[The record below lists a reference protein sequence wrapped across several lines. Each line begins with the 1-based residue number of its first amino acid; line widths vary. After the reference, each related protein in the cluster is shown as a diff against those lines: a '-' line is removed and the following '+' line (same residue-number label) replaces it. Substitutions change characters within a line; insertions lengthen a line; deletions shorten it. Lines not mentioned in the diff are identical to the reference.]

1 MSLGTFEKY
10 EEAQKLVDTL
20 SDKEFPVQN
29 CLIVGT
35 DLKQLERITGRLT
48 WGRVLLGGALSG
60 IWLGLFVGLIF
71 ALFAPQGG
79 NVIQIVLSTVLFG
92 ALFGL
97 AWAAGTYALTGGQRD
112 FSSVSLI
119 VPSKYEVLVEHK
131 FAQQARDI
139 LGGAGLGGASHGT
152 CRPPGMR
159 RTRRATGSSPASAQP
174 QRRESAGT
182 QAVAAGLEAGDPG
195 LDVVGGP
202 GHRRREV
209 LVAVLGD
216 QDVVL
221 DAHADAAEL
230 LGRQLVVGL
239 EVQPGLHRE
248 DHAGP

>member
-1 MSLGTFEKY
+1 MSTQPNGLSQVRARLNLEYPMSLGTFEKY

-20 SDKEFPVQN
+20 ADKEFPVQN

-139 LGGAGLGGASHGT
+139 LGGVGLGGPSHGYVPT
-152 CRPPGMR
+152 PGYASDAQSDGQQPP
-159 RTRRATGSSPASAQP
+159 ANQP
-174 QRRESAGT
+174 
-182 QAVAAGLEAGDPG
+182 
-195 LDVVGGP
+195 
-202 GHRRREV
+202 
-209 LVAVLGD
+209 
-216 QDVVL
+216 
-221 DAHADAAEL
+221 
-230 LGRQLVVGL
+230 
-239 EVQPGLHRE
+239 
-248 DHAGP
+248 

>member
-1 MSLGTFEKY
+1 MSTQPNSGLSQVRARLNLEYPMSLGTFEKY

-139 LGGAGLGGASHGT
+139 LGGGLGGSSHGYVPT
-152 CRPPGMR
+152 SEYASDAGSPPP
-159 RTRRATGSSPASAQP
+159 SSS
-174 QRRESAGT
+174 
-182 QAVAAGLEAGDPG
+182 
-195 LDVVGGP
+195 
-202 GHRRREV
+202 
-209 LVAVLGD
+209 
-216 QDVVL
+216 
-221 DAHADAAEL
+221 
-230 LGRQLVVGL
+230 
-239 EVQPGLHRE
+239 
-248 DHAGP
+248 

>member
-1 MSLGTFEKY
+1 MSTQPRGLSQVRARLSLEYPMSLGTFDKY

-20 SDKEFPVQN
+20 SDKEFPVEN

-79 NVIQIVLSTVLFG
+79 SVIQIVLSTVLFG

-139 LGGAGLGGASHGT
+139 LGGAGLGGASHGYVPT
-152 CRPPGMR
+152 AGYASDGQTDGQPP
-159 RTRRATGSSPASAQP
+159 TTP
-174 QRRESAGT
+174 
-182 QAVAAGLEAGDPG
+182 L
-195 LDVVGGP
+195 
-202 GHRRREV
+202 
-209 LVAVLGD
+209 
-216 QDVVL
+216 
-221 DAHADAAEL
+221 
-230 LGRQLVVGL
+230 
-239 EVQPGLHRE
+239 
-248 DHAGP
+248 

>member
-1 MSLGTFEKY
+1 MTNPAALPRLRAGLTLDFPQSLGVY
-10 EEAQKLVDTL
+10 DDYAGAQKAVDFL
-20 SDKEFPVQN
+20 ADHEFPVEN

-60 IWLGLFVGLIF
+60 VWLGLFVGLIF

-119 VPSKYEVLVEHK
+119 VPSKYDVLVEHK

-139 LGGAGLGGASHGT
+139 LGGAGMGGAGYGYVPTSGY
-152 CRPPGMR
+152 
-159 RTRRATGSSPASAQP
+159 A
-174 QRRESAGT
+174 
-182 QAVAAGLEAGDPG
+182 
-195 LDVVGGP
+195 
-202 GHRRREV
+202 
-209 LVAVLGD
+209 
-216 QDVVL
+216 
-221 DAHADAAEL
+221 ADAP
-230 LGRQLVVGL
+230 GSPQSPPPPNQL
-239 EVQPGLHRE
+239 
-248 DHAGP
+248 

>member
-1 MSLGTFEKY
+1 MSTQPNGLSQVRARLNLEYPMSLGTFEKY

-20 SDKEFPVQN
+20 ADKEFPVQN

-139 LGGAGLGGASHGT
+139 LGGAGLGGASHGYVPT
-152 CRPPGMR
+152 PGYASDAQSDGHQPP
-159 RTRRATGSSPASAQP
+159 AN
-174 QRRESAGT
+174 
-182 QAVAAGLEAGDPG
+182 
-195 LDVVGGP
+195 
-202 GHRRREV
+202 
-209 LVAVLGD
+209 
-216 QDVVL
+216 
-221 DAHADAAEL
+221 
-230 LGRQLVVGL
+230 QL
-239 EVQPGLHRE
+239 
-248 DHAGP
+248 

>member
-1 MSLGTFEKY
+1 MSTQPNSGLSQVRARLNLEYPMSLGTFEKY

-60 IWLGLFVGLIF
+60 VWLGLFVGLIF

-139 LGGAGLGGASHGT
+139 LGGAGLGGPSYGYVPTSGYA
-152 CRPPGMR
+152 
-159 RTRRATGSSPASAQP
+159 
-174 QRRESAGT
+174 
-182 QAVAAGLEAGDPG
+182 
-195 LDVVGGP
+195 
-202 GHRRREV
+202 
-209 LVAVLGD
+209 
-216 QDVVL
+216 
-221 DAHADAAEL
+221 ADAP
-230 LGRQLVVGL
+230 GSPQSPPPPNQL
-239 EVQPGLHRE
+239 
-248 DHAGP
+248 

>member
-20 SDKEFPVQN
+20 ADKEFPVQN

-60 IWLGLFVGLIF
+60 VWLGLFVGLIF

-131 FAQQARDI
+131 FAQQAREI
-139 LGGAGLGGASHGT
+139 LGGAGLGGPSYGYVPTGGYASDAPGSQ
-152 CRPPGMR
+152 PPP
-159 RTRRATGSSPASAQP
+159 SSPPANP
-174 QRRESAGT
+174 
-182 QAVAAGLEAGDPG
+182 L
-195 LDVVGGP
+195 
-202 GHRRREV
+202 
-209 LVAVLGD
+209 
-216 QDVVL
+216 
-221 DAHADAAEL
+221 
-230 LGRQLVVGL
+230 
-239 EVQPGLHRE
+239 
-248 DHAGP
+248 

>member
-1 MSLGTFEKY
+1 MSTQPNGLSQVRARLNLEYPMSLGTFEKY

-79 NVIQIVLSTVLFG
+79 NVIQIVISTVLFG

-139 LGGAGLGGASHGT
+139 LGAAGLGGASHGYVPT
-152 CRPPGMR
+152 PGYASDGQRDGQQPP
-159 RTRRATGSSPASAQP
+159 ANQ
-174 QRRESAGT
+174 
-182 QAVAAGLEAGDPG
+182 V
-195 LDVVGGP
+195 
-202 GHRRREV
+202 
-209 LVAVLGD
+209 
-216 QDVVL
+216 
-221 DAHADAAEL
+221 
-230 LGRQLVVGL
+230 
-239 EVQPGLHRE
+239 
-248 DHAGP
+248 

>member
-1 MSLGTFEKY
+1 MSLGTFDKY

-60 IWLGLFVGLIF
+60 VWLGLFVGLIF

-139 LGGAGLGGASHGT
+139 LGSAGLGGSSYGYVPTGGYASDAPGSQ
-152 CRPPGMR
+152 PPPP
-159 RTRRATGSSPASAQP
+159 PAN
-174 QRRESAGT
+174 
-182 QAVAAGLEAGDPG
+182 
-195 LDVVGGP
+195 
-202 GHRRREV
+202 
-209 LVAVLGD
+209 
-216 QDVVL
+216 
-221 DAHADAAEL
+221 
-230 LGRQLVVGL
+230 QL
-239 EVQPGLHRE
+239 
-248 DHAGP
+248 

>member
-1 MSLGTFEKY
+1 MSTQPTSGLSQVRARLNLEYPMSLGTFEKY

-139 LGGAGLGGASHGT
+139 LGGAGLGGAGYGYVPTTEYATDASGGGNQQ
-152 CRPPGMR
+152 PPV
-159 RTRRATGSSPASAQP
+159 S
-174 QRRESAGT
+174 
-182 QAVAAGLEAGDPG
+182 
-195 LDVVGGP
+195 
-202 GHRRREV
+202 
-209 LVAVLGD
+209 
-216 QDVVL
+216 
-221 DAHADAAEL
+221 
-230 LGRQLVVGL
+230 
-239 EVQPGLHRE
+239 
-248 DHAGP
+248 

>member
-1 MSLGTFEKY
+1 MSTQPRGLSQVRARLTLEYPMSLGTFDKY

-60 IWLGLFVGLIF
+60 VWLGLFVGLIF
-71 ALFAPQGG
+71 SLFAPQGG
-79 NVIQIVLSTVLFG
+79 SVVQIVLSTVLFG

-97 AWAAGTYALTGGQRD
+97 AWAAGTYALTGGHRD

-139 LGGAGLGGASHGT
+139 LGGPGLGGASYGYVPT
-152 CRPPGMR
+152 TGYAPERPADGQ
-159 RTRRATGSSPASAQP
+159 QP
-174 QRRESAGT
+174 PTNQ
-182 QAVAAGLEAGDPG
+182 V
-195 LDVVGGP
+195 
-202 GHRRREV
+202 
-209 LVAVLGD
+209 
-216 QDVVL
+216 
-221 DAHADAAEL
+221 
-230 LGRQLVVGL
+230 
-239 EVQPGLHRE
+239 
-248 DHAGP
+248 

>member
-1 MSLGTFEKY
+1 MSTQPRGLSQVRARLSLEYPMSLGTFDKY

-20 SDKEFPVQN
+20 SDKEFPVEN

-60 IWLGLFVGLIF
+60 VWLGLFVGLIF
-71 ALFAPQGG
+71 SLFAPQGG
-79 NVIQIVLSTVLFG
+79 SVIQIVLSTVLFG

-139 LGGAGLGGASHGT
+139 LGGPGLGGAGYGYVPT
-152 CRPPGMR
+152 AEYAPDGRTDRPQ
-159 RTRRATGSSPASAQP
+159 QP
-174 QRRESAGT
+174 PTT
-182 QAVAAGLEAGDPG
+182 QA
-195 LDVVGGP
+195 
-202 GHRRREV
+202 
-209 LVAVLGD
+209 
-216 QDVVL
+216 
-221 DAHADAAEL
+221 
-230 LGRQLVVGL
+230 
-239 EVQPGLHRE
+239 
-248 DHAGP
+248 

>member
-1 MSLGTFEKY
+1 MSTQPSSGLSQVRARLSLEYPMSLGTFEKY
-10 EEAQKLVDTL
+10 EDAQKLVDTL

-139 LGGAGLGGASHGT
+139 LGGAGIG
-152 CRPPGMR
+152 
-159 RTRRATGSSPASAQP
+159 GSSYVPTTAYASDTPGAQP
-174 QRRESAGT
+174 PPTS
-182 QAVAAGLEAGDPG
+182 
-195 LDVVGGP
+195 
-202 GHRRREV
+202 
-209 LVAVLGD
+209 
-216 QDVVL
+216 
-221 DAHADAAEL
+221 
-230 LGRQLVVGL
+230 
-239 EVQPGLHRE
+239 
-248 DHAGP
+248 

>member
-1 MSLGTFEKY
+1 MSTQPRGLSQVRARLTLEYPMSLGTFDKY

-60 IWLGLFVGLIF
+60 VWLGLFVGLIF

-139 LGGAGLGGASHGT
+139 LGSAGLGGSSYGYVPTGGYASDAPGSQ
-152 CRPPGMR
+152 PPPP
-159 RTRRATGSSPASAQP
+159 PAN
-174 QRRESAGT
+174 
-182 QAVAAGLEAGDPG
+182 
-195 LDVVGGP
+195 
-202 GHRRREV
+202 
-209 LVAVLGD
+209 
-216 QDVVL
+216 
-221 DAHADAAEL
+221 
-230 LGRQLVVGL
+230 QL
-239 EVQPGLHRE
+239 
-248 DHAGP
+248 

>member
-1 MSLGTFEKY
+1 MSTQPKGLSQVRARLNLEYPMSLGTFEKY

-60 IWLGLFVGLIF
+60 VWLGLFVGLIF

-79 NVIQIVLSTVLFG
+79 SVVQIVLSTVLFG
-92 ALFGL
+92 ALFGV

-139 LGGAGLGGASHGT
+139 LGGSGPGGASHGYVPT
-152 CRPPGMR
+152 GGYASDASGGQPP
-159 RTRRATGSSPASAQP
+159 TS
-174 QRRESAGT
+174 
-182 QAVAAGLEAGDPG
+182 
-195 LDVVGGP
+195 
-202 GHRRREV
+202 
-209 LVAVLGD
+209 
-216 QDVVL
+216 
-221 DAHADAAEL
+221 
-230 LGRQLVVGL
+230 QL
-239 EVQPGLHRE
+239 
-248 DHAGP
+248 

>member
-1 MSLGTFEKY
+1 MSTQPSGLSQVRARLNLEYPMSLGTFEKY

-60 IWLGLFVGLIF
+60 VWLGLFVGLIF

-139 LGGAGLGGASHGT
+139 LGGAGLGGPSYGYVPTGGYASDAPGSQ
-152 CRPPGMR
+152 PPP
-159 RTRRATGSSPASAQP
+159 SPPAN
-174 QRRESAGT
+174 
-182 QAVAAGLEAGDPG
+182 
-195 LDVVGGP
+195 
-202 GHRRREV
+202 
-209 LVAVLGD
+209 
-216 QDVVL
+216 
-221 DAHADAAEL
+221 
-230 LGRQLVVGL
+230 QL
-239 EVQPGLHRE
+239 
-248 DHAGP
+248 

>member
-1 MSLGTFEKY
+1 MSTQPRGLSQVRARLTLEYPMSLGTFDKY

-60 IWLGLFVGLIF
+60 VWLGLFVGLIF
-71 ALFAPQGG
+71 SLFAPQGG
-79 NVIQIVLSTVLFG
+79 SVIQIVLSTVLFG

-139 LGGAGLGGASHGT
+139 LGGPGLGGQSYGYVPTTGYATDAQADGPQQ
-152 CRPPGMR
+152 PP
-159 RTRRATGSSPASAQP
+159 ANQ
-174 QRRESAGT
+174 
-182 QAVAAGLEAGDPG
+182 V
-195 LDVVGGP
+195 
-202 GHRRREV
+202 
-209 LVAVLGD
+209 
-216 QDVVL
+216 
-221 DAHADAAEL
+221 
-230 LGRQLVVGL
+230 
-239 EVQPGLHRE
+239 
-248 DHAGP
+248 

>member
-60 IWLGLFVGLIF
+60 VWLGLFVGLIF

-79 NVIQIVLSTVLFG
+79 SVIQIVLSTVLFG

-139 LGGAGLGGASHGT
+139 LGGAGLGGASHGYVPT
-152 CRPPGMR
+152 DGVCVGRARRSAAHQPALTPRSRFQPAAVPSFAGRAAPKLGSTPGWK
-159 RTRRATGSSPASAQP
+159 
-174 QRRESAGT
+174 RESVSGT
-182 QAVAAGLEAGDPG
+182 
-195 LDVVGGP
+195 
-202 GHRRREV
+202 
-209 LVAVLGD
+209 
-216 QDVVL
+216 
-221 DAHADAAEL
+221 
-230 LGRQLVVGL
+230 
-239 EVQPGLHRE
+239 
-248 DHAGP
+248 

>member
-1 MSLGTFEKY
+1 MSTQPKSGLSQVRARLNLEYPMSLGTFEKY

-60 IWLGLFVGLIF
+60 VWLGLFVGLIF

-79 NVIQIVLSTVLFG
+79 NVVQIVISTVLFG

-139 LGGAGLGGASHGT
+139 LGGAGLGGPSYGYVPT
-152 CRPPGMR
+152 GGY
-159 RTRRATGSSPASAQP
+159 ATDAPGSSQPPPPPAN
-174 QRRESAGT
+174 
-182 QAVAAGLEAGDPG
+182 
-195 LDVVGGP
+195 
-202 GHRRREV
+202 
-209 LVAVLGD
+209 
-216 QDVVL
+216 
-221 DAHADAAEL
+221 
-230 LGRQLVVGL
+230 QL
-239 EVQPGLHRE
+239 
-248 DHAGP
+248 

>member
-1 MSLGTFEKY
+1 MSTQPNSGLSQVRARLNLEYPMSLGTFEKY

-29 CLIVGT
+29 VLIVGT

-139 LGGAGLGGASHGT
+139 LGGSGAGGAGFGYVPTTEYASDAPGST
-152 CRPPGMR
+152 PP
-159 RTRRATGSSPASAQP
+159 PAS
-174 QRRESAGT
+174 
-182 QAVAAGLEAGDPG
+182 
-195 LDVVGGP
+195 
-202 GHRRREV
+202 
-209 LVAVLGD
+209 
-216 QDVVL
+216 
-221 DAHADAAEL
+221 
-230 LGRQLVVGL
+230 
-239 EVQPGLHRE
+239 
-248 DHAGP
+248 

>member
-1 MSLGTFEKY
+1 MSLGTFDRY

-20 SDKEFPVQN
+20 SDRQFPVEN

-71 ALFAPQGG
+71 ALFAAQGG
-79 NVIQIVLSTVLFG
+79 VLGIVLSTVIFG

-97 AWAAGTYALTGGQRD
+97 AWAAVTYALTGGRRD

-139 LGGAGLGGASHGT
+139 LGGAGLGSPGYATQGYAST
-152 CRPPGMR
+152 APGYS
-159 RTRRATGSSPASAQP
+159 ASGPGTGSTAATPPPNTGGYAPQP
-174 QRRESAGT
+174 TDRGSTPPSNQI
-182 QAVAAGLEAGDPG
+182 
-195 LDVVGGP
+195 
-202 GHRRREV
+202 
-209 LVAVLGD
+209 
-216 QDVVL
+216 
-221 DAHADAAEL
+221 
-230 LGRQLVVGL
+230 
-239 EVQPGLHRE
+239 
-248 DHAGP
+248 

>member
-1 MSLGTFEKY
+1 MSTQPNGLSQVRARLHLEYPMSLGTFEKY

-60 IWLGLFVGLIF
+60 IGLGLFVGLIF

-79 NVIQIVLSTVLFG
+79 NVIQIVISTVLFG

-119 VPSKYEVLVEHK
+119 VPSRYEVLVEHK

-139 LGGAGLGGASHGT
+139 LGGAGLGGASHGYVPT
-152 CRPPGMR
+152 PGYASDTQSDGQQPP
-159 RTRRATGSSPASAQP
+159 AN
-174 QRRESAGT
+174 
-182 QAVAAGLEAGDPG
+182 
-195 LDVVGGP
+195 
-202 GHRRREV
+202 
-209 LVAVLGD
+209 
-216 QDVVL
+216 
-221 DAHADAAEL
+221 
-230 LGRQLVVGL
+230 QL
-239 EVQPGLHRE
+239 
-248 DHAGP
+248 

>member
-1 MSLGTFEKY
+1 MSTQPRGLSQVRARLNLEYPMSLGTFDKY

-60 IWLGLFVGLIF
+60 VWLGLFVGLIF

-139 LGGAGLGGASHGT
+139 LGSAGLGGSSYGYVPTGGYASDAPGSQ
-152 CRPPGMR
+152 PPPP
-159 RTRRATGSSPASAQP
+159 PAN
-174 QRRESAGT
+174 
-182 QAVAAGLEAGDPG
+182 
-195 LDVVGGP
+195 
-202 GHRRREV
+202 
-209 LVAVLGD
+209 
-216 QDVVL
+216 
-221 DAHADAAEL
+221 
-230 LGRQLVVGL
+230 QL
-239 EVQPGLHRE
+239 
-248 DHAGP
+248 